1 VILACALLD
10 MNEGGNRMINEIH
23 IGEGTH
29 EIGVRTHKME
39 TVEPSAM
46 ADYLGETAS
55 IAIKDNKINLTLTI
69 TDHKTITGFQ
79 VENSAGEL
87 IEATDK
93 QVNEEANKRDETFEL
108 DHLRSP
114 LKVQV
119 QYAVEHGGREIKG
132 DEGLRLSF
140 DEKDLA

>member
-1 VILACALLD
+1 
-10 MNEGGNRMINEIH
+10 MINEIN
-23 IGEGTH
+23 IGDGNH
-29 EIGVRTHKME
+29 KIGVRTHKME

-55 IAIKDNKINLTLTI
+55 MTIIDDKIKLTLTI

-79 VENSAGEL
+79 VENQAGEL

-114 LKVQV
+114 LNVQV
-119 QYAVEHGGREIKG
+119 QYAVEHSGREIKG

-140 DEKDLA
+140 DVKGLA

>member
-1 VILACALLD
+1 
-10 MNEGGNRMINEIH
+10 MINEIH

-29 EIGVRTHKME
+29 KIGVRTHKM
-39 TVEPSAM
+39 TTIEPSAM

-55 IAIKDNKINLTLTI
+55 IAIKDDKIQLTLTI

-79 VENSAGEL
+79 VENQAGEL

-93 QVNEEANKRDETFEL
+93 QVNVEANKREETFKLE
-108 DHLRSP
+108 HLKSP
-114 LKVQV
+114 LNVQV
-119 QYAVEHGGREIKG
+119 QYVVEHAGRKIEG

-140 DEKDLA
+140 NEKDLA